1 MIINIWP
8 FIHWIRAASF
18 DAASPSEHP
27 QESLIDMLT
36 PKKLSRLF
44 LRLVILVFFVSLAL
58 FIVSPPSFVSDTDE
72 VVTCVG
78 NGHPFFPPTV
88 DGLVMDKDIQ
98 PSQWKSFDSAHT
110 NLTDRR
116 IFFHE
121 TSGNAQLNFQQ
132 CCAVESAAK
141 HNPDRPV
148 QLFLRPFATDCP
160 FHSESLL
167 FQSPPWLDVLSR
179 YPNVDVILVNEDRY
193 FAGTPLQD
201 WYEKGEWLKSQHK
214 VAHLS
219 DYIRILTLYKG
230 GGLYLDT
237 DILTLKT
244 YQGDKFRNCLV
255 YGSGRMG
262 VFSNGVMHLE
272 RGHWLSAEIIRLLA
286 EEYDKEAYAYHGPAV
301 VSEVM
306 GRMCGVVAGHSNSNH
321 CEDVKLLSDR
331 FFYPI
336 EAPFSHVIFNDHGN
350 KTDKETLIK
359 IRKSYG
365 LHLWN
370 SLSYVHQPVR
380 IDSNQIF
387 SVLARQHC
395 PHTVTRAAD
404 FPMK

>member
-1 MIINIWP
+1 MIIKFW
-8 FIHWIRAASF
+8 HWIRVAGV
-18 DAASPSEHP
+18 DAASSSEHP
-27 QESLIDMLT
+27 QESTIDMLT

-44 LRLVILVFFVSLAL
+44 LRLVISVVFVSMAL
-58 FIVSPPSFVSDTDE
+58 FIVSPPSFVSDTE
-72 VVTCVG
+72 VVTCIG

-98 PSQWKSFDSAHT
+98 PSQWKSFDSAHI

-148 QLFLRPFATDCP
+148 QVFLRPLVNYGCSIRPST
-160 FHSESLL
+160 L

-193 FAGTPLQD
+193 FAGTQLQD

-244 YQGDKFRNCLV
+244 YQGDMFRNCLV
-255 YGSGRMG
+255 YGSGRME

-395 PHTVTRAAD
+395 PHTVGRAAD
-404 FPMK
+404 FPIK